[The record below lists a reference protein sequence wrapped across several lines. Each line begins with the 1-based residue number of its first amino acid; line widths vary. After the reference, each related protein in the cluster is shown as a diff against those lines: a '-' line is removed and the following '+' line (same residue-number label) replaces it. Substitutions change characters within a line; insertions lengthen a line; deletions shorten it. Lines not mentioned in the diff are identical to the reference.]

1 MRRSPL
7 APQVVKIALPELAA
21 EIRQSQLFTAT
32 PALSTGSAIVQVQS
46 SISSLELGE
55 LTARLVERIAQR
67 LVEATQNDSIEDVED
82 IGDSANTNTRVPTA
96 LIYRWCAEEFAHLNQ
111 QQLVI
116 GGELFGAKVIAEV
129 QARVAADLIGTG
141 PLEPWMADRS
151 VEEIDV
157 NSHLNTFVTFA
168 DGRKI
173 DLGQLWPT
181 SADLTAF
188 QKRLARRMTRTG
200 EGRLDTSSPMLTF
213 QADDGSRVVM
223 VLGGGSEHGISS
235 HPRIAIRRFLVRQ
248 VGLNGLAER
257 GLFPISMV
265 PILGDLARC
274 GFTILISGPP
284 GAGKTTL
291 LTELLGEVAPTE
303 RIITVEKNLLELR
316 LEDDPRHPDAPALFT
331 RHSNSEGVGEITTRQ
346 LVELTRRLNP
356 DRVVVGELVE
366 DEALDMLDVASMCAR
381 GSMATI
387 HAHTA
392 EIVLSRL
399 AYYVAKSNTSLPE
412 HAIWNLIAQTV
423 DFVIHIDLVRNT
435 GSGGAPMRRITSI
448 LEVGGRGETG
458 GVASTE
464 VWAMDQ
470 YGQLEMRAPL
480 SVTHRRRLEL
490 YGAGLTS
497 DTPPS
502 SSRSRSR

>member
-1 MRRSPL
+1 M
-7 APQVVKIALPELAA
+7 AIETTQVWDQTVDFLPAAELPDAA
-21 EIRQSQLFTAT
+21 EIEVTHLT
-32 PALSTGSAIVQVQS
+32 ST
-46 SISSLELGE
+46 
-55 LTARLVERIAQR
+55 LVHRVAQR
-67 LVEATQNDSIEDVED
+67 LVEAVERNEPGVLMDRNEQN
-82 IGDSANTNTRVPTA
+82 A
-96 LIYRWCAEEFAHLNQ
+96 LILTWCAEEFSWINQ
-111 QQLVI
+111 QRLAN
-116 GGELFGAKVIAEV
+116 GERLLTSAMVNDVQSQVVAE
-129 QARVAADLIGTG
+129 LTGTG
-141 PLEPWMADRS
+141 PLEQWMADRT

-157 NSHLNTFVTFA
+157 NSHLSTFVTFA

-173 DLGQLWPT
+173 DVGQLWPT
-181 SADLTAF
+181 SADLSAF

-223 VLGGGSEHGISS
+223 VLGGSGEHGISS
-235 HPRIAIRRFLVRQ
+235 HPRLAIRRFLVRQ
-248 VGLNGLAER
+248 VGLAGLAER

-265 PILGDLARC
+265 GVLGDLARC

-291 LTELLGEVAPTE
+291 LTELLGEVSPSE
-303 RIITVEKNLLELR
+303 RIVTVEKNLLELR

-331 RHSNSEGVGEITTRQ
+331 RHANSEGVGEITTRQ

-387 HAHTA
+387 HAHTS

-412 HAIWNLIAQTV
+412 YAVWNLIAQTV

-435 GSGGAPMRRITSI
+435 DRQGAPSRRITSI
-448 LEVGGRGETG
+448 LEVGGLGETG
-458 GVASTE
+458 GVATTE
-464 VWAMDQ
+464 VWAIDRDGVLQ
-470 YGQLEMRAPL
+470 MRAPL
-480 SVTHRRRLEL
+480 SQTHRRRLEL
-490 YGAGLTS
+490 SMMHSSTS
-497 DTPPS
+497 LPS
-502 SSRSRSR
+502 IATGVHRGRT

>member
-1 MRRSPL
+1 VKATLAELTHKADQHGLSVAGSLVDEPLGAASPTS
-7 APQVVKIALPELAA
+7 ILAA
-21 EIRQSQLFTAT
+21 TSR
-32 PALSTGSAIVQVQS
+32 STSAQIN
-46 SISSLELGE
+46 ELV
-55 LTARLVERIAQR
+55 ASLVERVAQR
-67 LVEATQNDSIEDVED
+67 FVEAAESRGEGLTTSDGAAEAEGS
-82 IGDSANTNTRVPTA
+82 DSAAQTA
-96 LIYRWCAEEFAHLNQ
+96 LIHRWCAEELARMNQ
-111 QQLVI
+111 QRLAL
-116 GGELFGAKVIAEV
+116 GGELLSASVVSEV
-129 QARVAADLIGTG
+129 QSRVTADLLGSG

-157 NSHLNTFVTFA
+157 NSHLSTFVTFN
-168 DGRKI
+168 DGNKI
-173 DLGQLWPT
+173 DVGQLWST

-223 VLGGGSEHGISS
+223 VLGGENEHGIST

-248 VGLNGLAER
+248 VGLKGLAER
-257 GLFPISMV
+257 GLFPSSMV
-265 PILGDLARC
+265 SVLGDLARC

-316 LEDDPRHPDAPALFT
+316 LEEDPRHPDAPALFT
-331 RHSNSEGVGEITTRQ
+331 RHSNSEGVGAISTRQ

-387 HAHTA
+387 HAHTS

-412 HAIWNLIAQTV
+412 YAVWNLISQTV

-435 GSGGAPMRRITSI
+435 GDGGAPVRRVTSI
-448 LEVGGRGETG
+448 LEVGGRGEGG
-458 GVASTE
+458 GVATTE
-464 VWAMDQ
+464 IWGCDHD
-470 YGQLEMRAPL
+470 GRLEMRAPL

-490 YGAGLTS
+490 YGAAAGSVAPATS
-497 DTPPS
+497 T
-502 SSRSRSR
+502 RSRSR

>member
-1 MRRSPL
+1 MKRSPL
-7 APQVVKIALPELAA
+7 APSVATDHQVSTTNDA
-21 EIRQSQLFTAT
+21 FTLVDQT
-32 PALSTGSAIVQVQS
+32 PAIRDVRDPAKILQAEVAHLTST
-46 SISSLELGE
+46 
-55 LTARLVERIAQR
+55 LVDRVAQR
-67 LVEATQNDSIEDVED
+67 LVEAVERDEPGVVLDREEQN
-82 IGDSANTNTRVPTA
+82 A
-96 LIYRWCAEEFAHLNQ
+96 LILQWCGEEFARINQ
-111 QQLVI
+111 HRLANGENLLAAAVI
-116 GGELFGAKVIAEV
+116 SEV
-129 QARVAADLIGTG
+129 RLRVVADLIGTG
-141 PLEPWMADRS
+141 PLDQWMADRS

-157 NSHLNTFVTFA
+157 NSHLSTFVTFA

-173 DLGQLWPT
+173 DVGQLWPT
-181 SADLTAF
+181 SADLSAF

-223 VLGGGSEHGISS
+223 VLGGQGEHGISS
-235 HPRIAIRRFLVRQ
+235 HPRLAIRRFLVRQ
-248 VGLNGLAER
+248 VGLIGLAER
-257 GLFPISMV
+257 GLFPVSMV
-265 PILGDLARC
+265 EVLGDLARC

-291 LTELLGEVAPTE
+291 LTELLGEVSPSE
-303 RIITVEKNLLELR
+303 RIVTVEKNLLELR

-331 RHSNSEGVGEITTRQ
+331 RHANSEGLGEITTRQ

-387 HAHTA
+387 HAHTS

-412 HAIWNLIAQTV
+412 YAVWNLIAQTV

-435 GSGGAPMRRITSI
+435 DRKGVPLRRVTSI
-448 LEVGGRGETG
+448 LEVGGLGENG
-458 GVASTE
+458 GVATTE
-464 VWAMDQ
+464 VWAIDRD
-470 YGQLEMRAPL
+470 GTLRMRAPL
-480 SVTHRRRLEL
+480 SPTHRRRLEL
-490 YGAGLTS
+490 SKVRGDSTPAATPAATPTS
-497 DTPPS
+497 GE
-502 SSRSRSR
+502 RRVRA